1 MERLIHHSMAATSV
15 TLLGTAQDGGVPQ
28 PGCTAA
34 CCMNQFGGVVR
45 TRHPV
50 ALGVTD
56 GRGGRHLFEATRAL
70 SAQLDLWAS
79 ADGGPLDKLDSI
91 WLTHGHLGH
100 VEGLGQFGCEAWGV
114 QNIPLHASQSMLDFV
129 KANPMW
135 RPLITDGNL
144 SPKPFST
151 DVPVE
156 IMPSLTVTPIQVP
169 HRDEHTDTHAF
180 LLAGENRR
188 LLFLPDHDSWEMTL
202 DIHGADDPRAW
213 FRSLRA
219 DIVLLDGTFWSSS
232 ELGGK
237 AGEIGHP
244 PVKET
249 LELLDNRRP
258 GDPQVIFIH
267 LNHSNPLHEEK
278 SAESAHLRALGWEI
292 GRQPMTFTI

>member
-1 MERLIHHSMAATSV
+1 MAATSV

-34 CCMNQFGGVVR
+34 CCMNQFGGIVR

-135 RPLITDGNL
+135 RPLITDGHL
-144 SPKPFST
+144 SPKPFAT
-151 DVPVE
+151 DVP
-156 IMPSLTVTPIQVP
+156 
-169 HRDEHTDTHAF
+169 
-180 LLAGENRR
+180 
-188 LLFLPDHDSWEMTL
+188 
-202 DIHGADDPRAW
+202 
-213 FRSLRA
+213 
-219 DIVLLDGTFWSSS
+219 
-232 ELGGK
+232 
-237 AGEIGHP
+237 
-244 PVKET
+244 
-249 LELLDNRRP
+249 
-258 GDPQVIFIH
+258 
-267 LNHSNPLHEEK
+267 
-278 SAESAHLRALGWEI
+278 
-292 GRQPMTFTI
+292 